1 MKSSLDIIWEFDIF
15 LRWAAESTRYL
26 IIFLIQSAFQESL
39 YRSPSFFEG
48 LIVTSCQH
56 GDGMSE
62 SDLEAVEN
70 ASRKGIR
77 KSIRENQ
84 AQNQK

>member
-1 MKSSLDIIWEFDIF
+1 MF
-15 LRWAAESTRYL
+15 R
-26 IIFLIQSAFQESL
+26 IQSAFQESL
-39 YRSPSFFEG
+39 HRSPGFFEC
-48 LIVTSCQH
+48 LIVTSCQY
-56 GDGMSE
+56 GYDVSE
-62 SDLEAVEN
+62 SVLEAVEN

>member
-1 MKSSLDIIWEFDIF
+1 MVLSIWLFYE
-15 LRWAAESTRYL
+15 LGMEPAYG
-26 IIFLIQSAFQESL
+26 
-39 YRSPSFFEG
+39 Y
-48 LIVTSCQH
+48 
-56 GDGMSE
+56 GMSE